1 MAGSNPSQG
10 HDDSRQSSDADS
22 TDYQHRNFVNLVAA
36 IAVLVVAI
44 GVVWVV
50 KAMVADE
57 TLNRCL
63 ESGRRDCV
71 SIEAPPRQT
80 IRVPDN

>member
-1 MAGSNPSQG
+1 MAGSNPSHG
-10 HDDSRQSSDADS
+10 HDDSGQSSDADS

-36 IAVLVVAI
+36 IALLVIAI

-80 IRVPDN
+80 IRLPDN

>member
-1 MAGSNPSQG
+1 MAGSNPPQEHEGSGQPA
-10 HDDSRQSSDADS
+10 DADS
-22 TDYQHRNFVNLVAA
+22 TNYPHRNFINLVAA
-36 IAVLVVAI
+36 IVLLVVAI

-71 SIEAPPRQT
+71 TIDAPPRQT
-80 IRVPDN
+80 LRLPDN

>member
-10 HDDSRQSSDADS
+10 QDDSPRGADADS
-22 TDYQHRNFVNLVAA
+22 IDYQHRNFVNLVAA
-36 IAVLVVAI
+36 IALLVVAI

-57 TLNRCL
+57 TLNRCF

-71 SIEAPPRQT
+71 SIEEPPRQT
-80 IRVPDN
+80 IRMPDN